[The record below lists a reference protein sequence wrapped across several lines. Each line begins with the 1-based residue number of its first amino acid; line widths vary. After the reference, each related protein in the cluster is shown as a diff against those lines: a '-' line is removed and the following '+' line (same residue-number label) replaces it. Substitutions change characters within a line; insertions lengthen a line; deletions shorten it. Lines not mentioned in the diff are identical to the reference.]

1 MAIDGPAGSA
11 EGRNLPGELSPA
23 AARAA
28 VDAEF
33 PRIRE
38 ELEHLVRIPSVSAP
52 GFDAHQVRR
61 SADATAEWLRRSGF
75 GRASILELPGSHPAV
90 YGSVPGPAGSPRV
103 LLYAHHDVQP
113 PGPED
118 LWQSPPFE
126 PTERDGRLYGRGT
139 ADDKAGI
146 AVHMAAMR
154 AWAGKPPLEVAVLVE
169 GEEETG
175 STHLPGFLQ
184 KYKELLRADA
194 VVIAD
199 CSNWAIGQP
208 TLITSLRGIV
218 DCVVGVRT
226 SDHAVHSG
234 KYGGPVPD
242 ALTAMGRLIATL
254 HDAAGNVAV
263 KGLHLGSPHA
273 VEFPEPVL
281 REIAGLRPGAQFLGD
296 GPLSQ
301 RIWAQPAIAVLG
313 IDAPPVTGAA
323 HQIVPWCQASIS
335 VRLAPGDDAGRAFEA
350 VREHLLGHAPWG
362 AEVTVTRDHQG
373 EPFAIDTSGA
383 AFGAFRR
390 SCADTWGCLPVEAGS
405 GGSLP
410 LVAALATLYPGLALM
425 LTGVDDPDSRAHSEN
440 ESVHLGELRLCC
452 VNEALLLG
460 YLAEELT

>member
-1 MAIDGPAGSA
+1 MPACTA
-11 EGRNLPGELSPA
+11 EGRDLPGELSPV

-28 VDAEF
+28 VEAEF
-33 PRIRE
+33 PRIRR
-38 ELEHLVRIPSVSAP
+38 ELERLVRIPSVSAP
-52 GFDAHQVRR
+52 GFDAREVRR
-61 SADATAEWLRRSGF
+61 SARATAAWLRHAGF
-75 GRASILELPGSHPAV
+75 RNADLLELPGSHPAV
-90 YGSVPGPAGSPRV
+90 YGSVAGPPGSRKV

-113 PGPED
+113 AGPDE
-118 LWQSPPFE
+118 LWESPPFE
-126 PTERDGRLYGRGT
+126 PSERDGRLFGRGT

-146 AVHMAAMR
+146 AVHVAAMR
-154 AWAGKPPLEVAVLVE
+154 AWAGKPPLDVTVLVE

-175 STHLPGFLQ
+175 STHLPGFLK
-184 KYKELLRADA
+184 KYKSLLWADA

-218 DCVVGVRT
+218 DCVVEIRT
-226 SDHAVHSG
+226 LDHAVHSG

-242 ALTAMGRLIATL
+242 ALTAMCRLIATL

-263 KGLHLGSPHA
+263 KGLHIGPPHA
-273 VEFPEPVL
+273 MEFPESLL
-281 REIAGLRPGAQFLGD
+281 REVTGLRPGAQFLGE

-301 RIWAQPAIAVLG
+301 QIWAQPAIAVLG
-313 IDAPPVTGAA
+313 VDAPPVTGAA
-323 HQIVPWCQASIS
+323 HKIVPWCQASVS

-350 VREHLLGHAPWG
+350 VQEHLRSHAPWG

-373 EPFAIDTSGA
+373 EPFAIDSSGP
-383 AFGAFRR
+383 AFEAFRR
-390 SCADTWGCLPVEAGS
+390 SCADTWGRLPVEAGS

-410 LVAALATLYPGLALM
+410 LVAALAATYPSMALL

-440 ESVHLGELRLCC
+440 ESVHLGELRQCC

-460 YLAEELT
+460 YLAEELK

>member
-1 MAIDGPAGSA
+1 
-11 EGRNLPGELSPA
+11 LPGELSPA

-28 VDAEF
+28 VDDEF
-33 PRIRE
+33 PRIRSE
-38 ELEHLVRIPSVSAP
+38 FEALVRIPSVSAP
-52 GFDAHQVRR
+52 GFDARQVRL
-61 SADATAEWLRRSGF
+61 SADATVKWLKRSGF
-75 GRASILELPGSHPAV
+75 PNARRLELPGSHPAV
-90 YGSVPGPAGSPRV
+90 YGSVAGPPGSPRI

-113 PGPED
+113 PGPGD
-118 LWQSPPFE
+118 LWESPPFE
-126 PTERDGRLYGRGT
+126 PKERDGRLFGRGA

-154 AWAGKPPLEVAVLVE
+154 AWQGKPPLDVIVLIE

-184 KYKELLRADA
+184 KYQSLLRADA
-194 VVIAD
+194 VIIAD

-226 SDHAVHSG
+226 LDHAVHSG

-242 ALTAMGRLIATL
+242 ALTAMSRLIATL
-254 HDAAGNVAV
+254 HDAAGDVAV
-263 KGLHLGSPHA
+263 KGLHLGPPRPMD
-273 VEFPEPVL
+273 FPEPLL
-281 REIAGLRPGAQFLGD
+281 REITGLRPAAKFIGG

-301 RIWAQPAIAVLG
+301 RLWGRPAIAVLG

-323 HQIVPWCQASIS
+323 HKIVPTCQASIS
-335 VRLAPGDDAGRAFEA
+335 VRLAPGDDAGRAFQA
-350 VREHLLGHAPWG
+350 IRDHLLSHAPWD

-373 EPFAIDTSGA
+373 EPFAIDTSGPV
-383 AFGAFRR
+383 FEAFRR
-390 SCADTWGCLPVEAGS
+390 SCADTWGRLPVEAGS

-410 LVAALATLYPGLALM
+410 LVAALAGTYPDMALL

-440 ESVHLGELRLCC
+440 ESVHLGELRQGC
-452 VNEALLLG
+452 VNESLLLG
-460 YLAEELT
+460 YLAEEMKEMKEMK